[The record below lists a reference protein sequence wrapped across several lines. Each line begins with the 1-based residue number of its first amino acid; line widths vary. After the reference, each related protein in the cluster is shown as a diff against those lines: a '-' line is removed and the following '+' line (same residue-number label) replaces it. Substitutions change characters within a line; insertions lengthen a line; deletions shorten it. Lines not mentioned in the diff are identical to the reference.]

1 MVEKSKFRDSG
12 FILVVVSHA
21 LNHSYEAIM
30 PVLYPLLIKE
40 FNLQYSSVGLLVMGY
55 RLTSGAFQLLM
66 GFMGR
71 FYQRKLLL
79 RVGMIW
85 QAISNAFLGFS
96 TGFNQMLTSRSLAGI
111 GASPQHPTG
120 SAYIAETF
128 KSRDLGRALGINIG
142 AAGLGR
148 FMAPLAAS
156 LLIPLIGW
164 KPTLLCFSA
173 LGLIVGT
180 GFLLIKEPKR
190 PGKWSGTSSLR
201 DLATGVRAIFHDR
214 LVVIVLIVETVMAF
228 RIGISDFLPTYFTEA
243 LGMSSS
249 YAGLLFTGFLV
260 SGLPAPYI
268 WGLLSDRLERRFVV
282 MLAMGTA
289 AALWF
294 LLPLLVNSLLLVP
307 LLLVLGFV
315 GQGVGGI
322 IQAFVAEVTESENR
336 DIIFGVYFTLAFTIG
351 SISPV
356 LFGLLADT
364 YGFRSAFIY
373 ITSISVLAVAAS
385 YFLKE

>member
-79 RVGMIW
+79 GVGMIW

-190 PGKWSGTSSLR
+190 PGIWSGTSSLR

-294 LLPLLVNSLLLVP
+294 LLPLLGNSLLLVP

>member
-1 MVEKSKFRDSG
+1 
-12 FILVVVSHA
+12 
-21 LNHSYEAIM
+21 M

-79 RVGMIW
+79 GVGMIW

-190 PGKWSGTSSLR
+190 PGTWSGTSSLR
-201 DLATGVRAIFHDR
+201 DLATGVRAIFQDR

-228 RIGISDFLPTYFTEA
+228 RIGISDFLPTYFTEV

-268 WGLLSDRLERRFVV
+268 WGVLSDRLERRFVV

-294 LLPLLVNSLLLVP
+294 VLPLVGSSLILVP
-307 LLLVLGFV
+307 LLLILGFV